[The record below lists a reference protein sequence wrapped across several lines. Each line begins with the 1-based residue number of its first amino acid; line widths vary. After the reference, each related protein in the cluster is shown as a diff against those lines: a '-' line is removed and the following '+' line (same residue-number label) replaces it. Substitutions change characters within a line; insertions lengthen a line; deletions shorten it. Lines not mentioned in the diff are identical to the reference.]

1 MIRRRWPILAIALG
15 LILAA
20 VAAFALRQPS
30 TAPPTAVLPSPAP
43 IISPLPSP
51 SATPASATNP
61 PDGMRIKLPE
71 LQVDLPVVAGNGVDA
86 PLYKA
91 VLYPKLQLPGSG
103 NRSLIYAHARTG
115 MFGPLFHAKV
125 GQHIE
130 IDSPGAQPLR
140 YVITEYYPHWSST
153 DLRWLAP
160 LKQEQLVLVTCTT
173 YNLNDP
179 RIIVVAQPA

>member
-1 MIRRRWPILAIALG
+1 MIRRRWPILAVALG
-15 LILAA
+15 VILVAVAILA
-20 VAAFALRQPS
+20 LHQPS
-30 TAPPTAVLPSPAP
+30 TAPPTALLRSPVP
-43 IISPLPSP
+43 IISVAPSP
-51 SATPASATNP
+51 STTPASATNP

-71 LQVDLPVVAGNGVDA
+71 LQVDLPVVAGDGFNA

-91 VLYPKLQLPGSG
+91 VLYPWLRLPGSG

-115 MFGPLFHAKV
+115 MFGPLFRAKV

-130 IDSPGAQPLR
+130 IDRPGAQPLR
-140 YVITEYYPHWSST
+140 YVITEYYPRWPST
-153 DLRWLAP
+153 DLRWLEP
-160 LKQEQLVLVTCTT
+160 LNQEQLVLVTCTT